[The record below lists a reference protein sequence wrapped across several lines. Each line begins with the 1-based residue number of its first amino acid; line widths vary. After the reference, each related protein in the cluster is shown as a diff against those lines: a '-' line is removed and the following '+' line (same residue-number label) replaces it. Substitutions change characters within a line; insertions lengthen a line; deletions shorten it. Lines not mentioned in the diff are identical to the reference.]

1 MHKVLIVD
9 DEEGIRSGLVSLT
22 RSQGYATVEASDGAE
37 AIEITKREDPTVV
50 LLDLRMPGMGGMET
64 LRQLRELDPTLPVI
78 VVTGYAEI
86 DDAVQAMKQGAYDF
100 ITKPP
105 EMERLFASIARA
117 ADKRDMEQRIR
128 SLDSSLGS
136 TLEWMLGR
144 GEAMKKVIGQI
155 RQVAPSE
162 LSVIIQGETGSGKSL
177 VARHPHGQ
185 SSGRT
190 SDGVSGYRYSACISG
205 REPAF
210 RS

>member
-37 AIEITKREDPTVV
+37 AIEITKREDPTVG